1 MTSGILIGY
10 TVHIDFPLK
19 KKIERNI
26 FVFDHDTSQMFNDQD
41 IKKLNEYFIFILI
54 SSFGYDNTGKRE
66 VQTDYVSH

>member
-26 FVFDHDTSQMFNDQD
+26 FVFDHETSQMCNVQS
-41 IKKLNEYFIFILI
+41 INKLNGYFTLFFN
-54 SSFGYDNTGKRE
+54 SN
-66 VQTDYVSH
+66 